1 MIYFKTKTTVYIA
14 IIMNTNGF
22 KRITYKTPNLFI
34 HGVKEITI
42 IINIM
47 NK

>member
-1 MIYFKTKTTVYIA
+1 MHIA
-14 IIMNTNGF
+14 IIMNTNGA
-22 KRITYKTPNLFI
+22 KRITYKTPNLFV
-34 HGVKEITI
+34 HGVKKITI